1 MKKRIFSMILALTMV
16 FSLFSGLTFT
26 ASAEETYTGT
36 FNKITDFADMTDG
49 GLYIFVGNGN
59 SKAMRNDNVA
69 SNWIY
74 PSDDTYTGDTVT
86 NPDASILWTVTNGII
101 SPYGETKALYAS
113 ADKKIELSSTDST
126 TWSFT
131 ISSSVWNIGNDTVG
145 NLRFNSTGWRPYKS
159 STGTAGFQIY
169 KLDSGGEPPH
179 THTWGEGVET
189 TAATCT
195 AEGVMTYTCTDPD
208 CGATKTEAIPMI
220 PHKDEDANDVC
231 DSCLNPIYKAAVS
244 LSNGDQVVVY
254 NPAAAKA
261 MSPTVSG
268 NKFTA
273 MDVNDQNGLLAFPA
287 DNAPMVLTVEKSDN
301 RYFYLKSG
309 SDYLT
314 CASNG
319 NGLSLAA
326 KSDLG
331 LWYLGDPADNA
342 VVIYSKDGVQNNQ
355 TAALE
360 FYQGGFTTYGYN
372 ANNNGQYAMRL
383 YTRPGQPPEPQ
394 DVIEVYLIDQ
404 LGSDQE
410 DVKIYA
416 WDPENAEGEWPG
428 VKMTYEGSDAIAD
441 KEHENGDPHAYSY
454 YSYQLNTA
462 NYTKIIFTTV
472 KDGNLIQTPGD
483 DGAIQVTAAMK
494 QDGFAVFY
502 LYEYGGLKAGLGDDV
517 WKFVETTEAN
527 CTEPKTE
534 HYKGLLT
541 KEPYEYKIGE
551 ALGHDWGEWTVTA
564 EPTCGNAGSKMRT
577 CARCGETETEEIPKT
592 PHAWGEPTYTWAA
605 DHSACTAEVVC
616 GNNELHKITENG
628 EISSEPGETGV
639 TYTATF
645 PTDRYPF
652 EPQTEFVEY
661 LDFGDKYFE
670 KVASAETLT
679 DGQYL
684 IVYEDGKLAFDGSL
698 ETLDAIGNSIAV
710 TLDTTQ
716 NKIVADENTIAA
728 VFTINVAAGTI
739 KSASGY
745 YIGRETDANGMLTSM
760 DTAYTHTISINDDG
774 SAQIVSEGGAILRY
788 NKASGN
794 LRFRYFKSSTYTSQ
808 QPVALYKLILPCE
821 HIPGDPVQEN
831 VVAATCTEEGSY
843 DEVVYCTVCGQEI
856 SRETKTAE
864 ALGHAWGAPGYEW
877 AADKS
882 TCTATRVCT
891 NDETHVE
898 TETAYT
904 SYEITTPP
912 GCETLGVKTYTAE
925 FENEAFGTVT
935 TTEEVP
941 AVGHTWGLWAPNENG
956 VETRSCTKCD
966 ASQTGLTIYAID
978 EHNGNSLYCWI
989 WNAQEV
995 NLSSGWPG
1003 EEMTKLGDDKD
1014 EHPYFKFVVPND
1026 ENEWKNVV
1034 INNSSQQTSDL
1045 DFVSDANGRPFVVYL
1060 IKNAWGEPDKPED
1073 IFLGG
1078 EEHTHI
1084 EAPTC
1089 TEPGYI
1095 VYDGLLTDKVWK
1107 DPDPENPNP
1116 LGHEWGTPSYEWT
1129 ETEDG
1134 WSCTATRVCAKD
1146 ESHVETETVIANYA
1160 VTTQP
1165 GFDTPGVGTYTA
1177 TFENEAFEKQ
1187 TKTVDISALPALP
1200 TATVTEQEPLEGKPV
1215 FELPLD
1221 LQNPTPVAT
1230 VEEIAAVYKFAT
1242 TPTEDQAAYFA
1253 QWYCDYRVTFTDALD
1268 AGTFGLYG
1276 AYGTYDVSFLYP
1288 ANVAAGSEVYLLQT
1302 LSMQTLKYYEVVGIG
1317 EFTCGAFNLIEE
1329 NKNRAMKV
1337 ELVIWDPTDPDTK
1350 YVLASENYRFGDP
1363 TAILCIEHSFD
1374 EVTYVWADDYSTCT
1388 ATAEC
1393 SVCHYPVT
1401 ETVSTTGVVT
1411 KPATCEEAGAKT
1423 WTATFENE
1431 AFETQ
1436 TKSETIPATGHA
1448 WGEPSYVW
1456 AADNSTVTA
1465 TRTCANDPDH
1475 VETETVNTTNVIT
1488 VVPTLETSGV
1498 RTYTATFENEAFA
1511 TQTKD
1516 VPFNGEFID
1525 VYVVDMTGS
1534 NDVRIWAWG
1543 EAGSIVP
1550 NVDGIWDNR
1559 PQMENK
1565 GACYAN
1571 VETTPLACTYYLYK
1585 LEKNCFGTGLKFST
1599 PAGETGTINYV
1610 SDAADSERVVYYLLS
1625 DNGLQASNDVSK
1637 SIWLFKEDHPAT
1649 CETGSYQT
1657 FVNLFDDTDFKDS
1670 APANDALGH
1679 NWGAPSYEWA
1689 ADNSSVTATR
1699 VCGNDPAHVE
1709 TETVSTTV
1717 TTTEATCE
1725 EAGAKTWT
1733 AAFENE
1739 AFETQTKSEE
1749 IPATGHAWGEPS
1761 YVWADDNSTV
1771 TATRTCAND
1780 PEHVET
1786 ETVRTTVTTTEA
1798 SCEEAGAKTWTAA
1811 FENEAF
1817 ETQTKSEEIPATGH
1831 AWGEPSYVWADD
1843 NSTVTAT
1850 RTCANDPEHVETET
1864 VRTTVTTTEASCE
1877 EAGAKTWTAAFENEA
1892 FETQTK
1898 SETIPA
1904 TGHDWGTPSYKWVE
1918 AEDGWSCTGTA
1929 VCANDESHVLTEAA
1943 NMTYAV
1949 TTEPTYENSGVGT
1962 WTATFTN
1969 EAFTTQTKDVEIPKL
1984 LADGVY
1990 LVGTF
1995 NNWKPNETTDKFTVN
2010 PNNQDE
2016 YQLATNLTAGEEI
2029 KVIVSENGN
2038 WTWYGKDGANYTVDA
2053 AHSGNVTIYFKT
2065 SYDNAWAEFGGY
2077 FYIAAAPQPM
2087 KITLYSDI
2095 SLGID
2100 LHANFK
2106 VVQSDVE
2113 SFDHWYIE
2121 VTRTRPDG
2129 TVETKRFS
2137 LEDGNITITRNPMYL
2152 AVYSDI
2158 AAKEMGDHFQA
2169 TFHGYDAEGNEIGL
2183 SDTVEYTLRDYIL
2196 AELMKEDNDRNMRTL
2211 TADLLN
2217 YGAAAQ
2223 IYFDYD
2229 AENLVN
2235 KNLSEAQQNAMNEF
2249 ATDGEAEATL
2259 VNSQVGPNIYSSV
2272 SILNR
2277 IVLSLTVRNVGTPEK
2292 VQIEIKNNETGA
2304 VKDVVDA
2311 VSFNVNNKTF
2321 WKVKYSGFD
2330 AKDMRT
2336 AFDFTVL
2343 ADGEETGTPITWS
2356 VEGYVREGRLN
2367 ENSTEAERNLLNAML
2382 NYVDAVA
2389 RVFPNS

>member
-26 ASAEETYTGT
+26 ASAEETGT
-36 FNKITDFADMTDG
+36 WEPKPLAEIAPTDVVVIVYEKGGNFA
-49 GLYIFVGNGN
+49 GNYAF
-59 SKAMRNDNVA
+59 SNDNGTSKGPDAVA
-69 SNWIY
+69 VTVMDGKIS
-74 PSDDTYTGDTVT
+74 DTV
-86 NPDASILWTVTNGII
+86 PDRVKWNITYDN
-101 SPYGETKALYAS
+101 
-113 ADKKIELSSTDST
+113 D
-126 TWSFT
+126 SFT
-131 ISSSVWNIGNDTVG
+131 IAPNGDATNKLYCLNENKGVRVG
-145 NLRFNSTGWRPYKS
+145 TNEQNLFKID
-159 STGTAGFQIY
+159 A
-169 KLDSGGEPPH
+169 DSGYIQNTATSRYLGIYNNADLRCYTSINNNIANQTVTFYVFVPDPNACPHEWGDGE
-179 THTWGEGVET
+179 VT
-189 TAATCT
+189 TQPTCT
-195 AEGVMTYTCTDPD
+195 AEGVRTYTCTI
-208 CGATKTEAIPMI
+208 CGETKTESIPMTG
-220 PHKDEDANDVC
+220 HEDENEDFVC
-231 DSCLNPIYKAAVS
+231 DFCAHPVYKADDT
-244 LSNGDQVVVY
+244 LSNGELVVIY
-254 NPAAAKA
+254 NPAAGRA
-261 MSPTVSG
+261 MSGDAASTRLASI
-268 NKFTA
+268 A
-273 MDVNDQNGLLAFPA
+273 VNNQNNVLGIGANIEAEPLA
-287 DNAPMVLTVEKSDN
+287 LTVVYDGDT
-301 RYFYLKSG
+301 YFYLKSG
-309 SDYLT
+309 DKFLT
-314 CASNG
+314 TGATG
-319 NGLSLAA
+319 NSLALTDTYA
-326 KSDLG
+326 YG
-331 LWYLGDPADNA
+331 LWYLGNKTDDS
-342 VVIYSKDGVQNNQ
+342 VIVYSKDAFYNENPI
-355 TAALE
+355 ALE
-360 FYQGGFTTYGYN
+360 YYNGNFTTYKYTGDN
-372 ANNNGQYAMRL
+372 PDQYAMAL
-383 YTRPGQPPEPQ
+383 YTRPGTENPQPPHDYV
-394 DVIEVYLIDQ
+394 DVYVIDK
-404 LGSDQE
+404 LSANEQE
-410 DVKIYA
+410 LRVWA
-416 WDPENAEGEWPG
+416 WGNAGEMACGWNDRPYFTHEGDG
-428 VKMTYEGSDAIAD
+428 AIAD
-441 KEHENGDPHAYSY
+441 KEYDYASAHHYYKCTLDVTDYGTGFLITTPNGQTGD
-454 YSYQLNTA
+454 LELTA
-462 NYTKIIFTTV
+462 EQKA
-472 KDGNLIQTPGD
+472 DGR
-483 DGAIQVTAAMK
+483 
-494 QDGFAVFY
+494 AVFY
-502 LYEYGGLKAGLGDDV
+502 LYNNGSITASAGDTEI
-517 WKFVETTEAN
+517 WKLDSHTEAD
-527 CTEPKTE
+527 CTHAEAY
-534 HYKGLLT
+534 HYVGILNNGT
-541 KEPYEYKIGE
+541 YDREVGE

-882 TCTATRVCT
+882 TCTATRVCA

-966 ASQTGLTIYAID
+966 ASQTGLAIYAID

-1699 VCGNDPAHVE
+1699 VCGNDP
-1709 TETVSTTV
+1709 
-1717 TTTEATCE
+1717 
-1725 EAGAKTWT
+1725 
-1733 AAFENE
+1733 
-1739 AFETQTKSEE
+1739 
-1749 IPATGHAWGEPS
+1749 
-1761 YVWADDNSTV
+1761 
-1771 TATRTCAND
+1771 
-1780 PEHVET
+1780 EHVET
-1786 ETVRTTVTTTEA
+1786 ETVNATSEIT
-1798 SCEEAGAKTWTAA
+1798 TAA
-1811 FENEAF
+1811 TCETAGEATYTATFENPAF
-1817 ETQTKSEEIPATGH
+1817 ETQTKTAEIPATGH
-1831 AWGEPSYVWADD
+1831 DWGEPTYVWADD